1 MNVEITPYNDQKL
14 IELCIAGQEMGYS
27 KLYHKYV
34 KQVYNTVIR
43 LVIDEVEAED
53 LTQEI
58 FISLF
63 DDMNKVKDVQ
73 FLGAWLKRVSIN
85 KSISYLRK
93 KKIHA
98 SEIEEIQVADESEDE
113 VFEKEL
119 KEAQISEI
127 QTAIEELD
135 VEVRT
140 IVNLFLF
147 EDLSHEEI
155 GKLLGL
161 NSTTVRSKYHRAK
174 LKIFQ
179 RIKKV
184 VLS

>member
-1 MNVEITPYNDQKL
+1 MKVENSPYKDQKL
-14 IELCIAGQEMGYS
+14 IQLCIAGQELGFS
-27 KLYHKYV
+27 KLYQKYV

-63 DDMNKVKDVQ
+63 NDMNKVKDVQ

-85 KSISYLRK
+85 KSISYIRK

-98 SEIEEIQVADESEDE
+98 SDIDEIQMVDESDDE

-127 QTAIEELD
+127 QAVIEELD

-147 EDLSHEEI
+147 EDLPHEEI

-161 NSTTVRSKYHRAK
+161 SSTTVRSKYHRAK

-179 RIKKV
+179 RLKKV